1 MSAAGTAEM
10 FPRLRGTAAEV
21 LLAGAASAQA
31 FLDIAEATRNS
42 VRARVEVQRAREA
55 LAAVERA
62 LTNADVDPEL
72 REAIESVRDRLKAR
86 LETKR
91 LKRTLRL

>member
-1 MSAAGTAEM
+1 MSAAGTADV
-10 FPRLRGTAAEV
+10 FPRLGGAAAEV
-21 LLAGAASAQA
+21 LLAGAASAHA

-42 VRARVEVQRAREA
+42 ARARVEVQRAREA

-62 LTNADVDPEL
+62 LTNADLDPEL
-72 REAIESVRDRLKAR
+72 CGAIESLRDRLKAR

-91 LKRTLRL
+91 LKRALRL